1 MLKVVENEP
10 AVRRYQR
17 RFVSSFKPL
26 TDEVIPVELGHPGAH
41 VRAKVAWSERLGIWR
56 FSRRIADHRYWH
68 AFGVGRP
75 EGGAHIP
82 ITCEINFPLCG
93 IDRRTGGAFAE
104 DGAGRVFVVHRG
116 KLGGGRKGV
125 GKGLFENHYRG
136 AWEVMDDGG
145 AESVIAVIGVL
156 NSPRF
161 PRQIA
166 HFVRKI
172 ALMKEAA
179 AARSAQA
186 EFRFD
191 ELTLHDEWIGDRF
204 HEPEH
209 VIGAECDHGLI
220 IRDLAL
226 ALRTGNLRTGNDGS
240 RDLLAVNRAGCIRAV
255 FQVRTEM
262 ALEGI
267 HAGAAQLLMNGLD
280 LTGNPLLV
288 LALPGPP
295 DESVRAKLKRLNI
308 DLLIY
313 RWEGDRAAFP
323 WLADLLA
330 RIAT

>member
-17 RFVSSFKPL
+17 KFVGSFKPL
-26 TDEVIPVELGHPGAH
+26 TDEVIPVELGHPGAS
-41 VRAKVAWSERLGIWR
+41 VRAKVAWSNRLGIWS
-56 FSRRIADHRYWH
+56 FSRKIADHRYWH

-75 EGGAHIP
+75 EGGTRIP

-104 DGAGRVFVVHRG
+104 DGAGRVLVVHRG

-125 GKGLFENHYRG
+125 GKGLFENQYRG

-145 AESVIAVIGVL
+145 EETSIAVIGVL

-161 PRQIA
+161 ARQIA
-166 HFVRKI
+166 QFVRKI
-172 ALMKEAA
+172 ARIKETAS
-179 AARSAQA
+179 ARSAQA

-191 ELTLHDEWIGDRF
+191 ELTLREELIGDRF
-204 HEPEH
+204 REQERET
-209 VIGAECDHGLI
+209 GAECDHGLI
-220 IRDLAL
+220 VRDLAE
-226 ALRTGNLRTGNDGS
+226 ALRGWNLRTGNDGC
-240 RDLLAVNRAGCIRAV
+240 RDLLVMNREDRIRAV

-262 ALEGI
+262 ALSGI
-267 HAGAAQLLMNGLD
+267 HAGATQLLLNGLSLPGD
-280 LTGNPLLV
+280 PLLL
-288 LALPGPP
+288 LALPRPP
-295 DESVRAKLKRLNI
+295 EEPLREKLKRLNI

-313 RWEGDRAAFP
+313 GWEGDRAVFP
-323 WLADLLA
+323 GLAGILP